1 MLPAFIAASSA
12 LDLLNSLTSS
22 SSKQSRQG
30 RDANFDLASS
40 LLPSDSKSSPFSGTE
55 TWGRGNSG
63 QSQLLSSSTM
73 TSLFSLQ
80 SDQATLS
87 NSTDSSRASSLKKLF
102 SLLDGNSDGAISQA
116 EFADK
121 LGAGGTNVANA
132 DKVFGKLDKDGNG
145 ALSLDE
151 LSVVMK
157 GKGHHPPPF
166 EGQGNADAVMRGL
179 QGASTSTTQNSDGSS
194 TTTVS
199 YGDGSKV
206 TMTSAAS
213 SASSAA
219 TSSYNYVE
227 QLIQRQANAIVA
239 QNASTL
245 SLSA

>member
-22 SSKQSRQG
+22 SSKQSRQA
-30 RDANFDLASS
+30 RDTSFDLPSSSSAS
-40 LLPSDSKSSPFSGTE
+40 KSPFSETE
-55 TWGRGNSG
+55 TPWGRGNSG

-80 SDQATLS
+80 SEQANLS
-87 NSTDSSRASSLKKLF
+87 HSTDSSRASPLKQLF
-102 SLLDGNSDGAISQA
+102 ALLDGNSDGAISKS
-116 EFADK
+116 EFQDK
-121 LGAGGTNVANA
+121 LGAGGTNLANA
-132 DKVFGKLDKDGNG
+132 DKVFGKLDKDGDG

-157 GKGHHPPPF
+157 GKGHHHPPPF

-179 QGASTSTTQNSDGSS
+179 QGASTATTQNSDGSS

-199 YGDGSKV
+199 YADGSKV

-227 QLIQRQANAIVA
+227 QLIQRQANAILA

>member
-22 SSKQSRQG
+22 SSKQSRQA
-30 RDANFDLASS
+30 RDTSFDLPSS
-40 LLPSDSKSSPFSGTE
+40 SSVSKSPFSDTE
-55 TWGRGNSG
+55 TPWGRGNSG

-80 SDQATLS
+80 SEQANLS
-87 NSTDSSRASSLKKLF
+87 HSTDSSRASPLKKLF
-102 SLLDGNSDGAISQA
+102 AMLDGNSDGAISKS
-116 EFADK
+116 EFEDK
-121 LGAGGTNVANA
+121 LGAGGTNLANA
-132 DKVFGKLDKDGNG
+132 DKVFGKLDKDGDG
-145 ALSLDE
+145 ALSMDE

-157 GKGHHPPPF
+157 GKGHHHPSF

-179 QGASTSTTQNSDGSS
+179 QGASTATTQNSDGSS

-199 YGDGSKV
+199 YADGSKV

-227 QLIQRQANAIVA
+227 QLIQRQANALLA